1 LVLRFVA
8 LAFFIFKWIIM
19 AKSLWQSLFLW
30 DGTTWDFRLG

>member
-8 LAFFIFKWIIM
+8 LFFLIFKWIIM
-19 AKSLWQSLFLW
+19 AKSLWQSLFLR